1 MRILY
6 CIPHLYNSGGM
17 ERVLTQKVN
26 WLAAHTEHE
35 ITIITTEPVP
45 AGASECYF
53 PLSEKV
59 KVVNLNIDFNTDYTK
74 PLLTKYYAHMRRMR
88 AYRCALTEYIRA
100 KKIDLCISLCG
111 KEIAFLR
118 HLPCRTIAEMHFAK
132 DQRHLLLMANH
143 KGPFWSLLGRVRTWQ
158 LVRAVKPLEKLV
170 VLTEADKREWEES
183 GCRNV
188 TVIPN
193 PCALSDAQCTIHNA
207 QCTMHNAQKAK
218 TVLAVGR
225 LHEQKGFDLLLQ
237 AWDKVQRDKVQSTKD
252 WTLRIVGEGP
262 KRAELEAQM
271 KSLQLQHI
279 ILVGRAENVAD
290 EYSEAS
296 LFVLSSR
303 YEGLPLALIEAMWC
317 GVPCIAFDCPQGPAE
332 LLADGRGW
340 LVPANDVEKLAE
352 QILYV
357 IAHPDEAQER
367 ATKAQAYAQAT
378 YSEEVIMPRWEK
390 VIDKE

>member
-6 CIPHLYNSGGM
+6 CIPHLYNSGGIKNS
-17 ERVLTQKVN
+17 RYIG
-26 WLAAHTEHE
+26 E
-35 ITIITTEPVP
+35 I
-45 AGASECYF
+45 G
-53 PLSEKV
+53 L
-59 KVVNLNIDFNTDYTK
+59 DFNTDYTK

-170 VLTEADKREWEES
+170 VLTEADKRAWEES

-367 ATKAQAYAQAT
+367 AAKAQAYAQAT

-390 VIDKE
+390 VMNNE